1 MKAIIYSAKDVA
13 GMNIASALEKRGF
26 EITDAK
32 FEANPVFNRGDWD
45 LIRTQS
51 ELVTADQIND
61 VDYDEIIFASRHR
74 AASGQP
80 TLTAHVCGNFGAA
93 DLGGEDGELSVAS
106 ANTMCNIFREISTY
120 KGEHAVSLECTH
132 HGPLI
137 NVPHCWIE
145 LGSNESHWAD
155 EKVAEFLADCIIK
168 GTNSSDET
176 PSAIG
181 VGGNHYC
188 SVFSK
193 HEGEYAFGHIIP
205 KYAQK
210 HFDKKMLKQMIERT
224 SPEPRFIVIDKKG
237 VAKQAEVR
245 KLCES
250 FNKEVVVL

>member
-1 MKAIIYSAKDVA
+1 MKAIIYSAKDAA
-13 GMNIASALEKRGF
+13 GMNIANALEEKGF

-51 ELVTADQIND
+51 ELVFAEHLND
-61 VDYDEIIFASRHR
+61 LDYDEIIFASRHR

-93 DLGGEDGELSVAS
+93 DLGGKDGTLSVAS
-106 ANTMCNIFREISTY
+106 ANTMCNVFREIAKY

-132 HGPLI
+132 HGPLVD
-137 NVPHCWIE
+137 VPHCWIE
-145 LGSNESHWAD
+145 LGSNESHWGD
-155 EKVAEFLADCIIK
+155 EKVAGFLADCIVK
-168 GTNSSDET
+168 GIDSRGVT

-210 HFDKKMLKQMIERT
+210 HLNKKMLIQMIERT
-224 SPEPRFIVIDKKG
+224 TPEPSAIVIDKKG
-237 VAKQAEVR
+237 VAKQSEVR

-250 FNKEVVVL
+250 TGKEVIVL

>member
-1 MKAIIYSAKDVA
+1 MKAIVYSARDIA
-13 GMNIASALEKRGF
+13 GTNIAEALTHRGF
-26 EITDAK
+26 EATEAR
-32 FEANPVFNRGDWD
+32 FEAHSVFNRGDWD

-51 ELVTADQIND
+51 ELVYAEQINSLN
-61 VDYDEIIFASRHR
+61 YDEIVFASRHR

-93 DLGGEDGELSVAS
+93 DLGGKDGELSVAS
-106 ANTMCNIFREISTY
+106 ANTMCNIFREIAKY
-120 KGEHAVSLECTH
+120 DGEHAVSLECTH

-137 NVPHCWIE
+137 SVPHCWIE
-145 LGSNESHWAD
+145 LGSDERYWSD

-168 GTNSSDET
+168 GIDSREVT

-181 VGGNHYC
+181 IGGNHYC

-193 HEGEYAFGHIIP
+193 HEGEHAFGHILP

-210 HFDKKMLKQMIERT
+210 HLNKKMLEQMINKT

-237 VAKQAEVR
+237 IAKQSEVR
-245 KLCES
+245 KLCEETG
-250 FNKEVVVL
+250 KEVIVL